1 MQNGLLV
8 INRLVGIPIVATRA
22 STTKKM
28 QMQHF
33 LSSVVKPSFLFI
45 TNRHKWS
52 LAKLILVVL
61 EFVIIVG
68 LIVLIMRK

>member
-22 STTKKM
+22 SATKKM

-33 LSSVVKPSFLFI
+33 LSSLVKPPFLFI
-45 TNRHKWS
+45 TNHHKWS
-52 LAKLILVVL
+52 LAKLIVC
-61 EFVIIVG
+61 
-68 LIVLIMRK
+68 